1 VTVKQFGR
9 AIVVEFADIK
19 IEATTASQD
28 SILRVAFNVERDKLP
43 WPNNAELAVY
53 NLSATTR
60 AKLTAAGPVSAKISA
75 GYVGDVNQIFFGVL
89 DIVEHIKDGT
99 EWITR
104 MSASDAG
111 EKIKQCRVSTS
122 FSKEQTYL
130 TVVRSILKTIGLG
143 EGNLGS
149 IASAPELARKLA
161 HGGGLHGNAVE
172 ELAYFL
178 RSCGHEFSIQ
188 DGKVQFLKIGSGAA
202 GLEAPLISAESGM
215 LGSPRLVREKCTDLT
230 RPKTKKTTQNTVETF
245 FGEKVDMITT
255 VEGECLLNARM
266 VPGVSFEIK
275 SESVNGTYLCC
286 ASKHSGDTRAND
298 WATSFKGMPLADI

>member
-1 VTVKQFGR
+1 MTVKQFRR
-9 AIVVEFADIK
+9 ALVAEFADIK
-19 IEATTASQD
+19 IDATNSED
-28 SILRVAFNVERDKLP
+28 NILRVAFNIERDKLP

-53 NLSATTR
+53 NLSAATR
-60 AKLTAAGPVSAKISA
+60 AKLTAAGPVSARLSA
-75 GYVGDVNQIFFGVL
+75 GYVGDVNQLFFGVL

-122 FSKEQTYL
+122 FSKDQTYL
-130 TVVRSILKTIGLG
+130 TVVRTILKAIGLG
-143 EGNLGS
+143 EGNLKS
-149 IASAPELARKLA
+149 IASAPELVRKLT

-178 RSCGHEFSIQ
+178 RSCNHEFSIQ
-188 DGKVQFLKIGSGAA
+188 DGKIQFLKIGSGAA
-202 GLEAPLISAESGM
+202 GLEAPDINATSGM
-215 LGSPRLVREKCTDLT
+215 IGSPRLVREKCTDLT
-230 RPKTKKTTQNTVETF
+230 RPKTKKTTKNTVETF

-266 VPGVSFEIK
+266 VPGVAFGIQ
-275 SESVNGTYLCC
+275 SESVNGTHLCC
-286 ASKHSGDTRAND
+286 AARHTGDTRAND
-298 WATSFKGMPLADI
+298 WTTAFKGMPLAEI